1 MNKLFCIILVGFVS
15 INCKMPNTTVQTIDG
30 RSTIRVTEAPSGAI
44 LFLDG
49 KPIGPADA
57 FSGDPNVLS
66 VEPGTHIIEIKKD
79 GATLL
84 SQRIFFGGGE
94 MRSISVPREVKS

>member
-1 MNKLFCIILVGFVS
+1 MNKIFCFMLIGFIS
-15 INCKMPNTTVQTIDG
+15 TSCKMPNTTVQTIDG
-30 RSTIRVTEAPSGAI
+30 RSTLRVMGAPSGAI

-49 KPIGPADA
+49 KPVGSADA

-84 SQRIFFGGGE
+84 IHRIFFGGGE
-94 MRSISVPREVKS
+94 MRSVSVPREVK